1 MSKLNWGF
9 LGTSFIS
16 LTMADAIQA
25 EGSTRIHS
33 VAGRS
38 EVPLKVFAEKYDV
51 EHTFD
56 DFNELIEDEAVD
68 IIYIALPNHIHHEY
82 VVKAANAGKAIL
94 CEKSLSID
102 MEKTDQALK
111 AVAENGVFFVEG
123 LMYLNHPFAATIRD
137 VVASGELGEIQSITA
152 QYCASIARFVN
163 PHSKGALYNLGCY
176 PTSLMHLLLQTA
188 FPTHIFDNYN
198 ISAMGRRG
206 ADGNICESAAT
217 LRLNNGVVCQLHT
230 AEDYGLHAG
239 FTVLGS
245 KASLVLNSNPWLP
258 EAEGNIYTVTPY
270 EKPGDTRTVMADG
283 NAFIYQVRAIR
294 KAIEAGNKALE
305 SPAPSVEDSRQIM
318 QILTDWEAATV
329 TA

>member
-16 LTMADAIQA
+16 LTMADAVQA

-33 VAGRS
+33 VAGRT

-82 VVKAANAGKAIL
+82 VIKAANAGKAIL
-94 CEKSLSID
+94 CEKSLSVD

-123 LMYLNHPFAATIRD
+123 LMYLNHPFAAAIRD

-152 QYCASIARFVN
+152 QYCASIAQFVN

-188 FPTHIFDNYN
+188 FPTHVFENYK

-245 KASLVLNSNPWLP
+245 KASLVLDSNPWLP
-258 EAEGNIYTVTPY
+258 EAEGNSFTVTPY
-270 EKPGDTRTVMADG
+270 EKPGDTRTVTAEG
-283 NAFIYQVRAIR
+283 NAFLYQVRAIR
-294 KAIEAGNKALE
+294 EAIEAGKTALG
-305 SPAPSVEDSRQIM
+305 SPAPSMEDSRQIM

-329 TA
+329 TS

>member
-16 LTMADAIQA
+16 LTMADALQA

-51 EHTFD
+51 EHTYDNFD
-56 DFNELIEDEAVD
+56 ELIEDDVVD

-82 VVKAANAGKAIL
+82 VIKAANAGKAIL

-102 MEKTDQALK
+102 MEKTDQALR
-111 AVAENGVFFVEG
+111 AVADNEVFFVEG
-123 LMYLNHPFAATIRD
+123 LMYLNHPFTAAIRD
-137 VVASGELGEIQSITA
+137 VITSGELGEIQSISA
-152 QYCASIARFVN
+152 QYCADIAQFVN
-163 PHSKGALYNLGCY
+163 PQSKGALYNLGCY
-176 PTSLMHLLLQTA
+176 PISLMHLLLQSDFTN
-188 FPTHIFDNYN
+188 HIFDNYE

-206 ADGNICESAAT
+206 TDGNICESAASI
-217 LRLNNGVVCQLHT
+217 RLDNGVVCQLHT
-230 AEDYGLHAG
+230 AEDYGLHAS

-258 EAEGNIYTVTPY
+258 EAEGNTFTVTPY
-270 EKPGDTRTVMADG
+270 EKVGDVRTVTAEG

-294 KAIEAGNKALE
+294 EAIEAGKKALE
-305 SPAPSVEDSRQIM
+305 RPAPNLEDSRQIM
-318 QILTDWEAATV
+318 QLLTDWEAATV
-329 TA
+329 TS